1 MTIGLWSQKLNQV
14 KLNKIK
20 LEIITDKV
28 CCFFCSFLSRDICKT
43 NLYSLSMDE
52 VYSMKSTNKF
62 CWSSSRLLTLA
73 LLKKFILFSN
83 TVYISNYISVEHVPV
98 LRVFC
103 TSKAKIWLP
112 NHRIWSTASEIKSL
126 HLIIINVIAV
136 ATHLFI
142 NVLDI

>member
-62 CWSSSRLLTLA
+62 CWSISRLLTLA

-103 TSKAKIWLP
+103 TSKAKKWWR

-126 HLIIINVIAV
+126 HLIITNVIAV